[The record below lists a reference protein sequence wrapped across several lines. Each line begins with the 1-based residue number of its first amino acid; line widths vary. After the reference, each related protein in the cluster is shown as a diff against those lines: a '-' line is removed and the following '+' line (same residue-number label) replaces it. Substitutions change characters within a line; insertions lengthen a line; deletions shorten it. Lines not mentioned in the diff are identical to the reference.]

1 MDKPSFEE
9 LAKLRQENQQ
19 LRQANEHLHRGFYP
33 HAWVRQ
39 LPDGGW
45 HAFVI
50 SVDPTTGHRLTD
62 HPVESWAEAMA
73 WVENFRR
80 VVS

>member
-1 MDKPSFEE
+1 MDMSSFEE

-39 LPDGGW
+39 LPDGW

-50 SVDPTTGHRLTD
+50 SVDPTTGHHLTD

-73 WVENFRR
+73 WVEGFRR